1 MLSNCRDGGDETD
14 CWDVECQYWQLKCQV
29 GAWCTTCFDFCLLS
43 PPRRTPEFVC
53 IGLMSVM
60 EGMTAAM
67 ALTNATVLAKKG
79 FAQV

>member
-1 MLSNCRDGGDETD
+1 MPVLATQVPGG
-14 CWDVECQYWQLKCQV
+14 CLVYVQLGMQLGKQL
-29 GAWCTTCFDFCLLS
+29 GKQLGDTTCFDFCLSS
-43 PPRRTPEFVC
+43 PPRTLEFVC